1 MGVKRTV
8 GKIHDRSYPAGLRW
22 YNPFVSRII
31 IVPVNTQNIEVNLPL
46 PSKEGLNVGTEIS
59 ILYHLD
65 ESKAT
70 DIIGTIGE
78 DNEETIILPVF
89 RASAADVTANFM
101 AKDMHTGNRQD
112 IETAIRDRMMKLIGE
127 RGFIIEA
134 VLIKSV
140 NLPSGLYQSIEEKL
154 QA

>member
-1 MGVKRTV
+1 MTVSVLEAQTIEAPFANLFQTLFQPSAFSCKQGIMKKIWLLSLALLLALSSCKTIRQGNVGVKRTV
-8 GKIHDRSYPAGLRW
+8 GKIHDRSYPAGPRW
-22 YNPFVSRII
+22 YNPLVSRII

-78 DNEETIILPVF
+78 D
-89 RASAADVTANFM
+89 
-101 AKDMHTGNRQD
+101 
-112 IETAIRDRMMKLIGE
+112 
-127 RGFIIEA
+127 
-134 VLIKSV
+134 
-140 NLPSGLYQSIEEKL
+140 
-154 QA
+154 